1 MYSVYWLKRAV
12 QDQDAIVTYI
22 EQQLFNPIA
31 AIDFGDTLE
40 QAIELISKTETL
52 FRMGKREGTYEYVI
66 TPTYILVY
74 RIRKR
79 LKRMEILRILQT
91 SGIK

>member
-1 MYSVYWLKRAV
+1 VYSVYWLKRATE
-12 QDQDAIVTYI
+12 DQDAIVTYI
-22 EQQLFNPIA
+22 QQQLFNPIA
-31 AIDFGDTLE
+31 AIDFGDRLE

-52 FRMGKREGTYEYVI
+52 FRAGKREGTYEYVI
-66 TPTYILVY
+66 TPTNIMVY
-74 RIRKR
+74 RIKKR